1 MLVTGL
7 LVVAVAVAVAA
18 ITVAVLDRR
27 GVAQVEHLRDPCV
40 FGCFEGQNLN
50 FLLVDWLE
58 H

>member
-7 LVVAVAVAVAA
+7 LVVAVVVAA